1 MFNFNNVQIIR
12 KINIKFVY
20 KYNPVSLGINK
31 LVY

>member
-20 KYNPVSLGINK
+20 KYNPVSLGINN
-31 LVY
+31 